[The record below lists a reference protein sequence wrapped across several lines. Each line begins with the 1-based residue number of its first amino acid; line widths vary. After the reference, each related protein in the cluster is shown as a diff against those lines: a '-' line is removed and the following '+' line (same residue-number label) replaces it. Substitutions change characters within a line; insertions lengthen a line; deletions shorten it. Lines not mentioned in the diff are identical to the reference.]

1 MSNWSNLLLYIEYVA
16 CVFLGTQKTIAVVR
30 QTSTNTNVDDVD
42 DSDRV
47 RRILVDRRAPI
58 TLKI

>member
-1 MSNWSNLLLYIEYVA
+1 MA
-16 CVFLGTQKTIAVVR
+16 CVFLGTQKNIATVR
-30 QTSTNTNVDDVD
+30 QTSTNANVDDVD
-42 DSDRV
+42 DSERV